1 MTAPRKALVTGGSG
15 FVGSRLSHYLLE
27 NGWSVDIVTIIEDN
41 LSELKSDISKYNIYP
56 HDGTTKGMVEIFSQS
71 RPDMVFH
78 LASLF
83 LAEHKAADVEALIRS
98 NIFFGTQVLEGM
110 LASGCKYI
118 INTGTSWQHYED
130 KEYNPVCLYAATKQ
144 AFSDIICFYTE
155 AEGLKAITL
164 KLFDTY
170 GPDDV
175 RPKLFNLF
183 KNVAQEGK
191 EIAMS
196 PGDQMLDL
204 VYIDDIVKAFAQA
217 AKIVTTSAIE
227 KHAEFAVSSGRLITL
242 KDLVDLYGRIVNKP
256 MPISW
261 GGRAYRKREVM
272 IPWSKGQLLPGWKA
286 EIDLEEGIVRTV
298 SLYPHE

>member
-1 MTAPRKALVTGGSG
+1 MTAPRKALVTGSSG
-15 FVGSRLSHYLLE
+15 FVGSHLSHYLLE
-27 NGWSVDIVTIIEDN
+27 NGWSVDIVTTIGHD
-41 LSELKSDISKYNIYP
+41 LSQLKSDISKYNIYP
-56 HDGTTKGMVEIFSQS
+56 HDGSTKGMTEIFSQS

-83 LAEHKAADVEALIRS
+83 LAEHKAADIESLIRS
-98 NIFFGTQVLEGM
+98 NILFGTQVLEGM

-130 KEYNPVCLYAATKQ
+130 KEYSPVCLYAATKQ
-144 AFSDIICFYTE
+144 AFSDILYFYTE

-170 GPDDV
+170 GPGDV

-183 KNVAQEGK
+183 KKVAEEGT

-204 VYIDDIVKAFAQA
+204 VYIDDVIKAFVRA
-217 AKIVTTSAIE
+217 AEIVRTKAID
-227 KHAEFAVSSGRLITL
+227 KNVEFAVSSERLIKL
-242 KDLVDLYGRIVNKP
+242 KHLVDLYGKIVNKT
-256 MPISW
+256 MSISW
-261 GGRAYRKREVM
+261 GGRSYRKREVM

-286 EIDLEEGIVRTV
+286 EIDIEEGIRRTV
-298 SLYPHE
+298 GCYIHI